1 MDEFKKFLVELYTTR
16 AISIIKDLIEYW
28 KIPYITLK
36 DVFSIAYSENGAY
49 KYLRENYNYNFPPLV
64 YEKFRER
71 FPLSE
76 ELSEGFKE
84 VILMSNL
91 DRQIRE
97 LSSLISMKEALSLS
111 KYSKLRKDT
120 NLQELLKILDEEL
133 EEMSKDNEY

>member
-1 MDEFKKFLVELYTTR
+1 MDEFKKFLMELYTTR

-111 KYSKLRKDT
+111 KYSKLRKDM

>member
-1 MDEFKKFLVELYTTR
+1 MDEFKKFLMELYTTR

-28 KIPYITLK
+28 KIPSITLK
-36 DVFSIAYSENGAY
+36 DVFSIAYGENGAY

-71 FPLSE
+71 FPLSG

-97 LSSLISMKEALSLS
+97 LSSLISMKEALS
-111 KYSKLRKDT
+111 KHSKLSKDT